1 MRPPALAKRSAKAHQ
16 VRLIDRARE
25 GKPAHKWPDGTFEIH
40 RLPDGELCLAGYVSP
55 MNETRLYSDTYGEAA
70 KLLST
75 RVASAAPADSRLH
88 REPGNPITLR
98 YS

>member
-1 MRPPALAKRSAKAHQ
+1 
-16 VRLIDRARE
+16 
-25 GKPAHKWPDGTFEIH
+25 
-40 RLPDGELCLAGYVSP
+40 
-55 MNETRLYSDTYGEAA
+55 MNETRLSPDTYGEAA

-75 RVASAAPADSRLH
+75 RVASAAPDDSRLH